1 MIIKNLII
9 LFTVF
14 FFTSFINYKVILVE
28 NKIFELNKHKHKTE
42 QSLEL
47 IEINWT
53 YLTKPE
59 NLKKLNDEIYG
70 LEPIIFGDTLNLKN
84 YERKK

>member
-14 FFTSFINYKVILVE
+14 FCTSFITYKVLLVE
-28 NKIFELNKHKHKTE
+28 SKILELNKYKIKVE
-42 QSLEL
+42 ESLEL
-47 IEINWT
+47 IEINWA

-59 NLKKLNDEIYG
+59 NLKNLNAEAYG
-70 LEPIIFGDTLNLKN
+70 LEPIIFEDVLNLEV
-84 YERKK
+84 YGRKK

>member
-1 MIIKNLII
+1 MIVKNLII

-14 FFTSFINYKVILVE
+14 FCTSYINYKVLLVE
-28 NKIFELNKHKHKTE
+28 NKIFESNKYKIE
-42 QSLEL
+42 VEESLQL

-59 NLKKLNDEIYG
+59 NLKKLNTEVYELEPIVFEDVFNLEIYG
-70 LEPIIFGDTLNLKN
+70 
-84 YERKK
+84 RKK

>member
-14 FFTSFINYKVILVE
+14 FCTSYINYKVLLVE
-28 NKIFELNKHKHKTE
+28 NKIFESNKYKTE
-42 QSLEL
+42 AEESLQL

-59 NLKKLNDEIYG
+59 NLKRLNTEVYELEPIVFEDVLNLEIYG
-70 LEPIIFGDTLNLKN
+70 
-84 YERKK
+84 RKK

>member
-14 FFTSFINYKVILVE
+14 FCTSYINYKVLLVE
-28 NKIFELNKHKHKTE
+28 NKIFESNKYKIE
-42 QSLEL
+42 VEESLQL

-59 NLKKLNDEIYG
+59 NLKRLNTEVYELEPIVFEDVLNLEIYG
-70 LEPIIFGDTLNLKN
+70 
-84 YERKK
+84 RKK

>member
-14 FFTSFINYKVILVE
+14 FCTSYINYKVLLVE
-28 NKIFELNKHKHKTE
+28 NKIFESTKYKIKVE
-42 QSLEL
+42 ESLQL

-59 NLKKLNDEIYG
+59 NLKRLNTEVYELEPIVFEDVLNLEIYG
-70 LEPIIFGDTLNLKN
+70 
-84 YERKK
+84 RKK

>member
-1 MIIKNLII
+1 MIVKNLII

-14 FFTSFINYKVILVE
+14 FCTSYINYKVLLVE
-28 NKIFELNKHKHKTE
+28 NQIFESNKYKIE
-42 QSLEL
+42 VEESLQL

-59 NLKKLNDEIYG
+59 NLKRLNTKEYE
-70 LEPIIFGDTLNLKN
+70 LEPIIFEDVLNLEI
-84 YERKK
+84 YGRKK

>member
-9 LFTVF
+9 LFAVF
-14 FFTSFINYKVILVE
+14 FCTSYINYKVLLVE
-28 NKIFELNKHKHKTE
+28 NKIYESNKYKIKVE
-42 QSLEL
+42 ESLQL

-59 NLKKLNDEIYG
+59 NLKRLNTEVYELEPIVFEDVFNLEIYG
-70 LEPIIFGDTLNLKN
+70 
-84 YERKK
+84 RKK

>member
-1 MIIKNLII
+1 MIVKNLII

-14 FFTSFINYKVILVE
+14 FCTSYINYRVLLVE
-28 NKIFELNKHKHKTE
+28 NKIFESNKYKTE
-42 QSLEL
+42 AEESLQL

-59 NLKKLNDEIYG
+59 NLKRLNTEVYELEPIVFEDVLNLEIYG
-70 LEPIIFGDTLNLKN
+70 
-84 YERKK
+84 RKK

>member
-14 FFTSFINYKVILVE
+14 FCTSYINYKVLLVE
-28 NKIFELNKHKHKTE
+28 NKIFESNKYKTE
-42 QSLEL
+42 AEESLQL

-59 NLKKLNDEIYG
+59 NLKILNTEVYELEPIVFEDVLNLEIYG
-70 LEPIIFGDTLNLKN
+70 
-84 YERKK
+84 RKK

>member
-1 MIIKNLII
+1 MIVKNLII

-14 FFTSFINYKVILVE
+14 FCTSYINYKVLLVE
-28 NKIFELNKHKHKTE
+28 NKIFESNKYKIE
-42 QSLEL
+42 VEESLQL

-59 NLKKLNDEIYG
+59 NLKRLNTEVYELEPIVFEDVFNLEIYG
-70 LEPIIFGDTLNLKN
+70 
-84 YERKK
+84 RKK